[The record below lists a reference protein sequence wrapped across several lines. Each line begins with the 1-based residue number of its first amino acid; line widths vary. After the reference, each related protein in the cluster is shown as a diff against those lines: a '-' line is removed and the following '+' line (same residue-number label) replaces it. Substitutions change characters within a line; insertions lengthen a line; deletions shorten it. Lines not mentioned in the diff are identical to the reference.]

1 MGDANS
7 QPAARHRFLI
17 PIDRKGTWRIL
28 PWFLIPFGLFLLL
41 AQFTL
46 ITSGKGMDLQLR
58 FQDLHH
64 PFLDYFFKY
73 FTYLGDGVFVGIVIL
88 FILLFIQVRAGL
100 FLLVA
105 SLLDSLVIQ
114 YLKRS
119 VFEESFRPSHYLMGH
134 EDFRTVPG
142 VELHDRFSFP
152 SGHTAAAFCL
162 YFGLTLVV
170 RKKIPALVFFLI
182 AIGVG
187 YSRIHLNQHFLQ
199 DVYVGTVIGTAIAG
213 ICYPIFFSRSRT
225 SPRGLMDRPMIRLR

>member
-17 PIDRKGTWRIL
+17 PIDRKGTRHIL
-28 PWFLIPFGLFLLL
+28 PWFLIPFGFFLLL

-46 ITSGKGMDLQLR
+46 ITSGKGMELQLR

-64 PFLDYFFKY
+64 PISDYFFKY
-73 FTYLGDGVFVGIVIL
+73 FTYLGDGVFVGVVIL
-88 FILLFIQVRAGL
+88 ILLLFVQVRAGL
-100 FLLVA
+100 FVLVA
-105 SLLDSLVIQ
+105 SLVDSVVVQ

-119 VFEESFRPSHYLMGH
+119 VFGDSFRPSHYLLDH
-134 EDFRTVPG
+134 EGFKTIPG
-142 VELHDRFSFP
+142 VELHERFSFP

-170 RKKIPALVFFLI
+170 RKKIPAFVFFLV
-182 AIGVG
+182 ALGVG

-199 DVYVGTVIGTAIAG
+199 DVYVGSILGAG
-213 ICYPIFFSRSRT
+213 IAALCYPIFYPRSR
-225 SPRGLMDRPMIRLR
+225 PFPKGFLDQPMIRLR